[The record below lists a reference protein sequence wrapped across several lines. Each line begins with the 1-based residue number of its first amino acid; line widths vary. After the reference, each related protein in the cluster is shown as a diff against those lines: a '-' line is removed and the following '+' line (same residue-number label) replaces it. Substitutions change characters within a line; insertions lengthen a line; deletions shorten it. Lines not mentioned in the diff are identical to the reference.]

1 MQTGTS
7 STAATPARTP
17 LSDYQKRLFFLLGV
31 ATFFEGYEY
40 VALSQLLPSLRE
52 EFVLS
57 EGQAGVLVSVIG
69 ASALL
74 AYVLIRRADVVGR
87 KPMLALTVAGYTL
100 TSLLCALA
108 QDVWQFGAAQLCARS
123 FLLAEY
129 ALSMVYIA
137 EEFPA
142 DRRGFAVG
150 VLQGLNSFG
159 AIVCAG
165 VVPILLK
172 TSLGYRAVYL
182 VGTLPLLLMTWLRRQ
197 VRETE
202 RFAQIKAAGVER
214 KDPFAIFRSAYR
226 GRVLVLSLINGL
238 TLACTYLA
246 VTYWKEFAL
255 AERGFDHAQAARAL
269 MIAALGSLPLV
280 FFTGRLL
287 DAVGRRTGALLLFV
301 GVSASILT
309 AFGAHGFWLLTAG
322 LTGAI
327 FGASAVGPV
336 LNTLTLELFPTEMR
350 AEAYAWSY
358 NLLGKLGY
366 VVGPLAVGYGAE
378 RWGYGPVLSATTVFP
393 VIAVGIIFA
402 RIPETRNRE
411 LEETAAL

>member
-1 MQTGTS
+1 VTD
-7 STAATPARTP
+7 ARTP
-17 LSDYQKRLFFLLGV
+17 LSDYQRKLFFLLGV

-40 VALSQLLPSLRE
+40 VALSQLLPSLRSA
-52 EFVLS
+52 FALT
-57 EGQAGVLVSVIG
+57 EGQAGIMVSVIG

-74 AYVLIRRADVVGR
+74 SYGLIRRADVVGR
-87 KPMLALTVAGYTL
+87 KPMLAITITGYTL
-100 TSLLCALA
+100 TSVLCAVA
-108 QDVWQFGAAQLCARS
+108 QDVWQFGAAQLLARS

-165 VVPILLK
+165 VVPLLLK

-182 VGTLPLLLMTWLRRQ
+182 VGALPLVLMTWLRRR

-202 RFAQIKAAGVER
+202 RFAQLKEVARG
-214 KDPFAIFRSAYR
+214 DPFAIFRSAYR
-226 GRVLVLSLINGL
+226 GRVLLLSLINGL
-238 TLACTYLA
+238 TLVCTYLA
-246 VTYWKEFAL
+246 ITYWKEFAL
-255 AERGFDHAQAARAL
+255 AERGFDHAQASRAL
-269 MIAALGSLPLV
+269 VIAALASLPLV

-287 DAVGRRTGALLLFV
+287 DAVGRRYGALILFSI
-301 GVSASILT
+301 VSASILT
-309 AFGAHGFWLLTAG
+309 AFQAHSFAMLTIG
-322 LTGAI
+322 LTGSI

-336 LNTLTLELFPTEMR
+336 LNTLTLELFPTAMR
-350 AEAYAWSY
+350 ADAYGWSY

-366 VVGPLAVGYGAE
+366 VIGPVAVGYGAE
-378 RWGYGPVLSATTVFP
+378 RWGYGPVISTLTICP
-393 VIAVGIIFA
+393 LLAVALIFA
-402 RIPETRNRE
+402 RLPETRGQE
-411 LEETAAL
+411 LEQTAAL

>member
-1 MQTGTS
+1 ME
-7 STAATPARTP
+7 RTP
-17 LSDYQKRLFFLLGV
+17 LSDYQRKLFFLLGV

-52 EFVLS
+52 QFVLS

-69 ASALL
+69 ASSLL

-87 KPMLALTVAGYTL
+87 KPMLSITVAGYTV
-100 TSLLCALA
+100 TSILCALA
-108 QDVWQFGAAQLCARS
+108 QDVWQFGAAQLLARS

-150 VLQGLNSFG
+150 VLQGLTSFG
-159 AIVCAG
+159 SIVCAG
-165 VVPILLK
+165 VVPLLLK

-182 VGTLPLLLMTWLRRQ
+182 VGALPLLSMTWLRRR

-202 RFAQIKAAGVER
+202 RFAQLKQRAR
-214 KDPFAIFRSAYR
+214 SDPFAIFRTPYR
-226 GRVLVLSLINGL
+226 GRVLLLSLINGL
-238 TLACTYLA
+238 TLVCTYLA
-246 VTYWKEFAL
+246 VLYWKEFAL
-255 AERGFDHAQAARAL
+255 RERGFDQALAARAI

-280 FFTGRLL
+280 FFSGRLL
-287 DAVGRRTGALLLFV
+287 DAVGRRVGALILFIA
-301 GVSASILT
+301 VSVSIFTAYNAHDFWILT
-309 AFGAHGFWLLTAG
+309 LALMGS
-322 LTGAI
+322 I

-336 LNTLTLELFPTEMR
+336 LNTLTLELFPTELR
-350 AEAYAWSY
+350 ADAYGWSY

-366 VVGPLAVGYGAE
+366 VVGPLVVGYGAE
-378 RWGYGPVLSATTVFP
+378 RWGYGPSISVLTVCP
-393 VIAVGIIFA
+393 LLALALIFA
-402 RIPETRNRE
+402 KLPETRGRE